1 MSGIKLDFDSFK
13 SSGVYTLE
21 YDNTVQ
27 EINEADSFRL
37 AVGFTEHGP
46 FNRPVFLN
54 KASDRRKVFGS
65 NINTKLEKRG
75 SFFDRSLDVLL
86 SVEPTI
92 ALNLL
97 NVDDSDKVGFATF
110 GLSTTDTNHI
120 HTEERFSEFFDK
132 SKFWIPSAESLRNVA
147 SNKVGVNYETEIH
160 KAPIFSVANL
170 GTQDVTVFVLKDSN
184 VTGYNVNA
192 FEWYGGE
199 IPYQWIQPSDYM
211 SDFFIKVIAVKGN
224 WSDTSSL
231 IIDKTWKEYF
241 NENGLIVDKVAK
253 FISNENVS
261 LIGNWSGCIIPNF
274 YNKAGKLA
282 SIEPIVNNTTAQT
295 GIMISFNEFAME
307 SLINGL
313 DKDTS
318 LAGQYYDDNL
328 NDVLDEEMPISATY
342 KIDMVGHFI
351 GGNSSIGML
360 SYANKDVSDFVK
372 EVVVNEVKSNVF
384 TVVPTSD
391 DLYLTSIQLG
401 SLVEGANGFLTK
413 IIKKSYKDGL
423 YEFTCNENVKK
434 TNDTINVYE
443 ASAYKL
449 GNKEKVCALVVNED
463 NEKYIDVNG
472 ISIEL
477 DFEDVINI
485 GGVSYKI
492 VTVDEEKNEV
502 HLVEVVG
509 EETTIELKEEVA
521 IYTCVDGYLTVSD
534 TTVKTKDVILV
545 NLHKQVTD
553 VFDTLKP
560 SCLKGLKIT
569 NKHRPGFDREGN
581 ANVEAGVEKIYSML
595 EDEGIRRGLKNK
607 DMVSF
612 RYLIDTMDGG
622 IGAELNGKKYLA
634 ELAREVGQCTA
645 LINFPSISLLK
656 RSTDPIFCDVK
667 YSNSVSKPFNTK
679 YISTGGNPD
688 SQISEPL
695 SMPVKDHGAD
705 YAATFAPFLKY
716 ATGSQTILMPPA
728 AHVANAFMNKYKGGN
743 PYATIANTNGYLN
756 DGNVVGLEYMFDK
769 DDRDALEP
777 FGVNPIITQNGRF
790 TIYGNRTCYQTVLSD
805 LNYLHVR
812 ELLNKLELESIDIL
826 KPFTFRT
833 NNAVVRAE
841 CVRALEPIYEAALL
855 SGALYDYNIVMDE
868 SNNTDD
874 VIARAF
880 GVVDVTVQ
888 INKNMEKIVQR
899 ITLEKITQ

>member
-1 MSGIKLDFDSFK
+1 MSSIKLDFDSFK

-27 EINEADSFRL
+27 EINEADSFRI

-54 KASDRRKVFGS
+54 GQSDRRKVFGN

-86 SVEPTI
+86 STEPTI

-97 NVDDSDKVGFATF
+97 KVDEKDKVGFATF
-110 GLSTTDTNHI
+110 GLSSNDVKSHSTI
-120 HTEERFSEFFDK
+120 EEKYEEFFDK
-132 SKFWIPSAESLRNVA
+132 SKFWIPSADNLRNVA
-147 SNKVGVNYETEIH
+147 AVRNGVSEYQKDAH

-192 FEWYGGE
+192 FDWYGGE
-199 IPYQWIQPSDYM
+199 IPYQWIQPSDYI
-211 SDFFIKVIAVKGN
+211 SDFFVRVIAIKGD
-224 WSDTSSL
+224 WSDLESL
-231 IIDKTWKEYF
+231 KIDKTWKQFF
-241 NENGLIVDKVAK
+241 NENGLIVDKISK

-261 LIGNWSGCIIPNF
+261 LVGNWSGCIIPNF
-274 YNKAGKLA
+274 YNKAGKLV
-282 SIEPIVNNTTAQT
+282 SIEPLVNNATAQT
-295 GIMISFNEFAME
+295 GVLISFNEFAME

-313 DKDTS
+313 DKNTND
-318 LAGQYYDDNL
+318 AGQYYDDNL
-328 NDVLDEEMPISATY
+328 NDMLDEEMPIAADY

-351 GGNSSIGML
+351 KDGSVSLL
-360 SYANKDVSDFVK
+360 SYKDKNASDFVR
-372 EVVVNEVKSNVF
+372 EVEVSGVNGNVF
-384 TVVPTSD
+384 SVVPPFD
-391 DLYLTSIQLG
+391 DKYLTSIQLG
-401 SLVEGANGFLTK
+401 SLAEGANGFLTK
-413 IIKKSYKDGL
+413 IIKKTYKNNI
-423 YEFTCNENVKK
+423 YEFTCNDAVKSLDTSINVK
-434 TNDTINVYE
+434 E

-449 GNKEKVCALVVNED
+449 GKSEIKVKDKEIGNIVEKDGKKYIVYTVLDNGTAQCIELVGEEVKIEVDDIYASNPIFTTVEFED
-463 NEKYIDVNG
+463 EKYI
-472 ISIEL
+472 ITSSINN
-477 DFEDVINI
+477 V
-485 GGVSYKI
+485 
-492 VTVDEEKNEV
+492 EKTKSV
-502 HLVEVVG
+502 VKLHKPLVE
-509 EETTIELKEEVA
+509 
-521 IYTCVDGYLTVSD
+521 
-534 TTVKTKDVILV
+534 
-545 NLHKQVTD
+545 
-553 VFDTLKP
+553 VFDTLVP

-569 NKHRPGFDREGN
+569 NKHRPGFDAAGN

-622 IGAELNGKKYLA
+622 IGTELGGKKYLA
-634 ELAREVGQCTA
+634 DLAREVGQCTA

-656 RSTDPIFCDVK
+656 LSQDPIFCDVA
-667 YSNSVSKPFNTK
+667 YSNSVSKPFSTK
-679 YISTGGNPD
+679 YIPTGGNPD
-688 SQISEPL
+688 SHISEPL
-695 SMPVKDHGAD
+695 TLPIKDNGAD
-705 YAATFAPFLKY
+705 YAAAFSPFLKY

-728 AHVANAFMNKYKGGN
+728 AHVANTFMTKYNGGD

-756 DGNVVGLEYMFDK
+756 DGAIVGLEYMFDK
-769 DDRDALEP
+769 EDRDALEP

-812 ELLNKLELESIDIL
+812 ELLNKLELESREVL

-833 NNAVVRAE
+833 NNALVRAE
-841 CVRALEPIYEAALL
+841 CVRSLEPIYEAALL
-855 SGALYDYNIVMDE
+855 SGALYDYEIIMDE
-868 SNNTDD
+868 TNNTDE

-880 GVVDVTVQ
+880 GVVDVKVQ
-888 INKNMEKIVQR
+888 INKNMEKIIQR